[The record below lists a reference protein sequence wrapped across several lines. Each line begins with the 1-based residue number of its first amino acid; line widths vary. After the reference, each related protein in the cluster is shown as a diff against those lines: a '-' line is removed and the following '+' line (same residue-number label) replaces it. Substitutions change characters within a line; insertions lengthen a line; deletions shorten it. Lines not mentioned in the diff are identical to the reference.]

1 MWRTS
6 KGLMQERIVMPD
18 TGLEKIVS
26 VKIKGNGLKAEQDA
40 VKRLTERIE
49 HLSDKRIRL
58 TEAMDIYLKESEKT
72 LKPSSIRK
80 IHFELKAFVEI
91 VGDAYLDSLTAGY
104 IRKKLL
110 DSGRP
115 NRTLNGYIKIF
126 KTFWK
131 WAYINDYVK
140 TNEVY
145 DKLTRFQDTPQKE
158 RIQDKYLEPEELN
171 RLLSAMTEERH
182 RLMFEFLVLS
192 GLRIGEAI
200 CLTKS
205 DVMGKEIHVTKTYD
219 SNNRV
224 VNTTKTYSSK
234 RDIFIQDEL
243 RDCINR
249 INEYV
254 SRQEEVFGKSMLFF
268 PDANGGYYPYPTFS
282 KYLREVSERV
292 LHRRCTPHITRH
304 THASMLFARGMDLQS
319 VSSRLGHEDSQI
331 TKDIYLH
338 RMEELKERENN
349 QLNMIRLIG

>member
-1 MWRTS
+1 MWKTS
-6 KGLMQERIVMPD
+6 KGLLQERIVMPD

-26 VKIKGNGLKAEQDA
+26 VKIKGSGLKAENEAIKKLQD
-40 VKRLTERIE
+40 KIE

-58 TEAMDIYLKESEKT
+58 TEAIDIYLKESEKT

-80 IHFELKAFVEI
+80 MYFELKAFIEI
-91 VGDAYLDSLTAGY
+91 VGDAYLDSITAGY

-115 NRTLNGYIKIF
+115 NRTLNGYIKVF

-140 TNEVY
+140 SNEVH

-158 RIQDKYLEPEELN
+158 RIQDKYLEPDELN
-171 RLLSAMTEERH
+171 RLLNAMTEERH

-205 DVMGKEIHVTKTYD
+205 DVMGSEIHVTKTYD

-234 RDIFIQDEL
+234 RDIFIQEEL

-254 SRQEEVFGKSMLFF
+254 SRQEEVFGSSMLFF
-268 PDANGGYYPYPTFS
+268 PDADGGYYPYPTFS

-304 THASMLFARGMDLQS
+304 THASMLFSRGMTLES

-338 RMEELKERENN
+338 RMEELKEKENR